1 MLAVKAQS
9 KKKPYLVRLAIVFGI
24 SLVFVVA
31 FNEITYAMQREPYD
45 RQPEIVQ
52 VIIPHGTAERMKAG
66 EPEPTIP
73 EDLVFVVGDVLEV
86 VNQDEVSHQLGPMW
100 VPAGATGTLGMDEP
114 TTMSYSCSFQV
125 DESIDI
131 DVRQATTWGTRLI
144 GITLAVPTM
153 AALIY
158 LYSLAA
164 VPIRE
169 PKGTKKNDGSTTDTA
184 EEG

>member
-1 MLAVKAQS
+1 MKSQS
-9 KKKPYLVRLAIVFGI
+9 SKKPYLVRLAVVLGI

-31 FNEITYAMQREPYD
+31 FNEITYAMQREGYD
-45 RQPEIVQ
+45 RQPEVVQ
-52 VIIPHGTAERMKAG
+52 VIIPPGTADRMRLG
-66 EPEPTIP
+66 EPEPAIP

-86 VNQDEVSHQLGPMW
+86 VNQDSVSHQLGPMW
-100 VPAGATGTLGMDEP
+100 VPAGATGTIAMDEP
-114 TTMSYSCSFQV
+114 TTMSYSCSFQL

-131 DVRQATTWGTRLI
+131 DVRQGTTWGTRLI
-144 GITLAVPTM
+144 GISLAVPTM

-169 PKGTKKNDGSTTDTA
+169 PKSAKENTVSSPGEVGEGS
-184 EEG
+184 